1 MKAFFQI
8 YFLTLGLILLAG
20 SCYEEPPVYLEVS
33 DYILTVREN
42 SVHDQY
48 IGIIPSE
55 VNNGDVMTVF
65 TILSQSP
72 ENAIYILSG
81 YSSTKKGTV
90 YVDDETVFDFETNP
104 IITAVVKVEAVSYD
118 HFYQPEIRDS
128 KTITLTINLIDLHE

>member
-1 MKAFFQI
+1 MKSVFRLI
-8 YFLTLGLILLAG
+8 SVTLGLVVLIV

-33 DYILTVREN
+33 DYSLTVREN
-42 SVHDQY
+42 PVHDQY

-104 IITAVVKVEAVSYD
+104 IITAIVKVDAVIYD
-118 HFYQPEIRDS
+118 HYYQPEVRDS